1 MYREKTRTR
10 TQSVVVFY
18 SAPVRSI
25 LREIT
30 GHFATVC
37 LEAASLNFAFAMLDL
52 SRQNRRNPSFCFS
65 LRRRVLAKPPLASE
79 RKIVFSDEVLQDPYP
94 TYARMLEE
102 GPLHFVDMGGQW
114 AVWAVFGHSECSAVA
129 KDPRLSAKRAQQMI
143 ITLPPSSQAEFT
155 ELARMLGLWLIFMDP
170 PEHTRLR
177 KLLNKGFSAGAIE
190 QLRPQV
196 EHIVDQMLKPLQQG
210 SEIDLMHEFANPM
223 PVRIILEMLGIPQ
236 ELRDTFVDWSRAIA
250 VFRGNP
256 NRTVEETRAAQ
267 DALIALTDFFRKTVA
282 ERRRNKGSDLISLLI
297 DIEEEGEVL
306 TEEELYAQCIALLF
320 AGHETTRNLI
330 GNGMYTLL
338 KNPQETAELREKPEM
353 IRAAVE
359 EILRFESPVQF
370 TARVLK
376 EDIEVCG
383 QRIPKR
389 WSILCMLGAAN
400 RDPKQFKEPDRL
412 DLKRLNNQHLA
423 FSAGLHFCIGAQ
435 LARLEGQVALLN
447 LVQRFPEMKLNGPRP
462 EWASTFGLRG
472 VSSLSV
478 IM

>member
-1 MYREKTRTR
+1 L
-10 TQSVVVFY
+10 SI
-18 SAPVRSI
+18 AP
-25 LREIT
+25 
-30 GHFATVC
+30 
-37 LEAASLNFAFAMLDL
+37 
-52 SRQNRRNPSFCFS
+52 
-65 LRRRVLAKPPLASE
+65 
-79 RKIVFSDEVLQDPYP
+79 RKAIVFSDEVLRDPYP
-94 TYARMLEE
+94 TYARLHAE
-102 GPLHFVDMGGQW
+102 GPLHYLDVGSKW
-114 AVWAVFGHSECSAVA
+114 PVWSIVSHAECSSIA
-129 KDPRLSAKRAQQMI
+129 KDPRLSAKRAQQMLLS
-143 ITLPPSSQAEFT
+143 LPLSRQSEFA

-177 KLLNKGFSAGAIE
+177 KLLNKGFSAAAVEG
-190 QLRPQV
+190 LRPQV
-196 EHIVDQMLKPLQQG
+196 EVIVDQMLRPLQHG
-210 SEIDLMHEFANPM
+210 SEVDLMRDFANPM

-256 NRTVEETRAAQ
+256 NRTVEEARAAQ
-267 DALIALTDFFRKTVA
+267 NALIELTEFFRKSVA

-338 KNPQETAELREKPEM
+338 QHPQEAAELRERSEI
-353 IRAAVE
+353 IRSAVE
-359 EILRFESPVQF
+359 ELLRYESPVQF

-383 QRIPKR
+383 QQIRKG
-389 WSILCMLGAAN
+389 WTVLCMLGAAN
-400 RDPKQFKEPDRL
+400 RDPKQFQEPNDL

-435 LARLEGQVALLN
+435 LARLEGQIALLN
-447 LVQRFPEMKLNGPRP
+447 LVQRFPKMKLTGPRP
-462 EWASTFGLRG
+462 EYAPTFGFRG
-472 VSSLSV
+472 LKSLPV
-478 IM
+478 VM

>member
-1 MYREKTRTR
+1 M
-10 TQSVVVFY
+10 SI
-18 SAPVRSI
+18 APKK
-25 LREIT
+25 
-30 GHFATVC
+30 
-37 LEAASLNFAFAMLDL
+37 N
-52 SRQNRRNPSFCFS
+52 
-65 LRRRVLAKPPLASE
+65 
-79 RKIVFSDEVLQDPYP
+79 IVFSDEVLQNPYP
-94 TYARMLEE
+94 TYARLHEA
-102 GPLHFVDMGGQW
+102 GPLHYLDVGSKW
-114 AVWAVFGHSECSAVA
+114 PVWSIVSHAECSSIA
-129 KDPRLSAKRAQQMI
+129 KDPRLSAKRAHQMLLS
-143 ITLPPSSQAEFT
+143 LPLSRQAEFA

-177 KLLNKGFSAGAIE
+177 KLLNKGFSAAAVEG
-190 QLRPQV
+190 LRPQV
-196 EHIVDQMLKPLQQG
+196 EAIVDQMLKPLQHG
-210 SEIDLMHEFANPM
+210 SEVDLMLEFANPM

-267 DALIALTDFFRKTVA
+267 DALIELTEFFRKTVA
-282 ERRRNKGSDLISLLI
+282 ERRRNKGNDLISLLI

-338 KNPQETAELREKPEM
+338 QYPQETAELRERPEI
-353 IRAAVE
+353 IRSAVE
-359 EILRFESPVQF
+359 ELLRYESPVQF

-383 QRIPKR
+383 QQIRKG
-389 WSILCMLGAAN
+389 WTVLCMLGAAN
-400 RDPKQFKEPDRL
+400 RDPKQFKEPDDL

-435 LARLEGQVALLN
+435 LARLEGQIALLN
-447 LVQRFPEMKLNGPRP
+447 LVQRFPKMKLAGPRP
-462 EWASTFGLRG
+462 EYAPTFGFRG
-472 VSSLSV
+472 LKSLPI